1 MTEYLDIDKLEF
13 SIECGGDTKEE
24 AIIKAR
30 ERLLVSSDELEIVEI
45 QNDEDEEEKKK
56 NDGMVRIRAV
66 IRNPE
71 LYKARRIILE
81 LLRLMGLPAFV
92 ESEMTPDG
100 ISLHIRSDEFQGLL
114 IGKRGQSLDAL
125 HFTMNRLFTGESED
139 HTPIFVDVANY
150 RRRRNRGLA
159 RLARNM
165 SKTVRETH
173 VPQLLDPLGPSERKI
188 IHIALKDTP
197 MVKAESIG
205 AGVHK
210 RMRIILRDS
219 VRDIYE

>member
-1 MTEYLDIDKLEF
+1 MNDYLDIDELEY
-13 SIECGGDTKEE
+13 SVECEGETRED
-24 AIIKAR
+24 AVIKAS
-30 ERLLVSSDELEIVEI
+30 EKLLVSSDELEIIEE
-45 QNDEDEEEKKK
+45 EDE
-56 NDGMVRIRAV
+56 NPDSDGNYQIRAI

-71 LYKARRIILE
+71 LYKARRIMLE
-81 LLRLMGLPAFV
+81 LLRLMGVPAFV
-92 ESEMTPDG
+92 ESEITPDG
-100 ISLHIRSDEFQGLL
+100 ISLHIRSDEYQGLL

-125 HFTMNRLFTGESED
+125 HFTINRLFTGESEE
-139 HTPIFVDVANY
+139 HTPVVVDVANY
-150 RRRRNRGLA
+150 RKRRNRGLA
-159 RLARNM
+159 RLAKNM

-205 AGVHK
+205 TGIHK

>member
-1 MTEYLDIDKLEF
+1 MTILKEFLDIDELAY
-13 SIECGGDTKEE
+13 SVECEGTTEEE
-24 AIIKAR
+24 AVMKAR
-30 ERLLVSSDELEIVEI
+30 KELLVSGDELEVVDIT
-45 QNDEDEEEKKK
+45 DEKGS
-56 NDGMVRIRAV
+56 DGNVHIRAI

-81 LLRLMGLPAFV
+81 LLRLMGIPAYV
-92 ESEMTPDG
+92 ESEITPDG

-125 HFTMNRLFTGESED
+125 HFTINRLFTGESEE
-139 HTPIFVDVANY
+139 HIPIVVDVANY
-150 RRRRNRGLA
+150 RKRRNRGLA

-165 SKTVRETH
+165 GKVVRETR

-205 AGVHK
+205 TGVHK